1 MNSLQ
6 KVELRKIQ
14 RRENRTKVRQ
24 ALLVNEYI
32 YYKYFTVYQEA
43 AQFYN
48 EIDRKYPVKYDLRRT
63 DEFKAWK
70 MSITGQPVRITS
82 KLPKPYHASI
92 PVTNGINS
100 GSSFTVIC
108 GGGLEQREQSTSP
121 EQCEQSTR
129 PGQREQPT
137 SSEQCEQSTSP
148 EQCEQPTSP
157 EQCEQSTSPEQCE
170 QPTSPE
176 QCEQSTSPEQC
187 EQSTRSEQ
195 RQQTANPEQPVSP
208 SVKQTEGEKVMQLR
222 IPLLE
227 PSVVTQTLQI
237 VTEETLQEN
246 ILQVASEEVV
256 QESTTL
262 YPSMHEEIPSEVIE
276 RIMSELREDPELRTI
291 MTDLE
296 QDLEFEQI
304 GMDVD
309 IPEDDRLEN
318 ELENLMFW

>member
-1 MNSLQ
+1 MNPLQ
-6 KVELRKIQ
+6 KAVQRKIQ

-24 ALLVNEYI
+24 ALLVNEYV

-48 EIDRKYPVKYDLRRT
+48 EINSKYPVKYDLRRT

-82 KLPKPYHASI
+82 KLPKPYHTSI

-108 GGGLEQREQSTSP
+108 DGDLEQCEQSISPEQCEHPTSSEQCEQSTSP
-121 EQCEQSTR
+121 EQCEQSTT
-129 PGQREQPT
+129 PEQCEQSISPEQCEQPT

-148 EQCEQPTSP
+148 EQCEQSTTP
-157 EQCEQSTSPEQCE
+157 EQCEQSTSSEQCE
-170 QPTSPE
+170 QA
-176 QCEQSTSPEQC
+176 
-187 EQSTRSEQ
+187 
-195 RQQTANPEQPVSP
+195 ANPEQPVSP
-208 SVKQTEGEKVMQLR
+208 SVKQAEGEKVMQLR

-246 ILQVASEEVV
+246 SLQVAAEEVV
-256 QESTTL
+256 QETTTL
-262 YPSMHEEIPSEVIE
+262 YPSLHEEIPSEVID
-276 RIMSELREDPELRTI
+276 RIIRELREDPELRNI

-309 IPEDDRLEN
+309 IPEDVRLEN
-318 ELENLMFW
+318 ELNWEIW

>member
-1 MNSLQ
+1 MNPLQ

-24 ALLVNEYI
+24 ALLVNEYV

-48 EIDRKYPVKYDLRRT
+48 EINSKYPVKYDLRRT

-108 GGGLEQREQSTSP
+108 DGDL
-121 EQCEQSTR
+121 EQCEQSIS
-129 PGQREQPT
+129 PEQCEQPT

-148 EQCEQPTSP
+148 EQCEQSTTP
-157 EQCEQSTSPEQCE
+157 EQCEQSTSSEQCE
-170 QPTSPE
+170 QA
-176 QCEQSTSPEQC
+176 
-187 EQSTRSEQ
+187 
-195 RQQTANPEQPVSP
+195 ANPEQPVSP
-208 SVKQTEGEKVMQLR
+208 SVKQAEGEKVMQLR

-246 ILQVASEEVV
+246 SLQVAAEEVV
-256 QESTTL
+256 QETTTL
-262 YPSMHEEIPSEVIE
+262 YPSLHEEIPSEVID
-276 RIMSELREDPELRTI
+276 RIIRELREDPELRNI

-309 IPEDDRLEN
+309 IPEDARLEN
-318 ELENLMFW
+318 ELNWEIW